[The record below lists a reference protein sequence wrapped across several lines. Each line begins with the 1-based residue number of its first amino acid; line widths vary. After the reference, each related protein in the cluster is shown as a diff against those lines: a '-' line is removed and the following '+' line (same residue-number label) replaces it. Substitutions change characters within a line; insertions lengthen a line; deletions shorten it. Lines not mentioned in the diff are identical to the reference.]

1 MRFVFFLMVLA
12 ISPTFAA
19 TYIPFERDLP
29 RIEKCAFTASRND
42 ESSFYRTL
50 YCGAADE
57 TLYIKSRMI
66 HNVGPNDIIDNI
78 PEGFEYPNRS
88 WEFVTGDSSRRDTWL
103 WISDDPGTGRT
114 SDFMESAVM
123 LLPRTYRTHIAMS
136 GDELV
141 VTLTTGEVVRFH
153 KKYKTITEGILRE
166 EPLDTNPDRDAR
178 NFARFTYEGSGVI
191 LRSNARGAD
200 PRLAKFVLVTRP
212 GLPDCRVPASV
223 FWTQEDWPK
232 FRFVRD
238 EDAYVAIIT
247 HCGSEY
253 VPR

>member
-1 MRFVFFLMVLA
+1 MRFIFFLTILTIA
-12 ISPTFAA
+12 PSFA
-19 TYIPFERDLP
+19 TTDVPFERDVP

-50 YCGAADE
+50 YCGSADG
-57 TLYIKSRMI
+57 TLYVKSRMI

-78 PEGFEYPNRS
+78 PDGFEYPNRS
-88 WEFVTGDSSRRDTWL
+88 WEFVTADNSRRDTWL

-123 LLPRTYRTHIAMS
+123 LLPRLQRTHIEAL
-136 GDELV
+136 GDELL
-141 VTLTTGEVVRFH
+141 VTLTTGEEVRFH
-153 KKYKTITEGILRE
+153 QKYKTITSGIIRE
-166 EPLDTNPDRDAR
+166 EPLDTNPDREAR
-178 NFARFTYEGSGVI
+178 NFARFTYNGDGVI

-200 PRLAKFVLVTRP
+200 PRLAKFVSVLKS
-212 GLPDCRVPASV
+212 GLPACRVPASV

-238 EDAYVAIIT
+238 EDAYVAILT
-247 HCGSEY
+247 HCGSAY